1 MFFTFLLGSFT
12 AVLPF
17 VVAVVCFFLVLDEPE
32 DSGPFFIIAVVFL
45 AIANR
50 FASDV
55 YIATYSWLPMI
66 FWL

>member
-12 AVLPF
+12 AVFPF

-50 FASDV
+50 FASEV
-55 YIATYSWLPMI
+55 YIATYSWLPMF